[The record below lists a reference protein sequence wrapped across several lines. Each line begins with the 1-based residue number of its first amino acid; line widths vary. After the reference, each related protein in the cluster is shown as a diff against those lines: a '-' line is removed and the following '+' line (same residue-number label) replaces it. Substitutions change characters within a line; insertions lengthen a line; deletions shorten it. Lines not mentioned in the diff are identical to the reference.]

1 MITEVTNYVFVSYTC
16 EVHATGET
24 IIGDKLIQFDETPS
38 LQDIK
43 QNIINDLDGT
53 ASSIAMVT
61 CNIISLQF
69 LSLQAYLQ
77 LSGKIC

>member
-38 LQDIK
+38 LNDIK
-43 QNIINDLDGT
+43 QNITNDLDGN
-53 ASSIAMVT
+53 ASLSMVT

-77 LSGKIC
+77 LSGKIR